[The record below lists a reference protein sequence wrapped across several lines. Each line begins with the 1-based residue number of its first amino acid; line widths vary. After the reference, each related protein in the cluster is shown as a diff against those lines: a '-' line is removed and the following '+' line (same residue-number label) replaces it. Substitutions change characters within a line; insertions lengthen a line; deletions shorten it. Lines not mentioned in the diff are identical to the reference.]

1 MVDINCLVCK
11 KPMEI
16 PSCTKLEDYDGQL
29 FCCECNLLWD
39 VKFKSSE
46 LKKYKLAK
54 QQLKV
59 KPATMNIIVANEKT
73 KQLTE
78 RVAERLLKP

>member
-54 QQLKV
+54 QQPPV
-59 KPATMNIIVANEKT
+59 KPAPTNIIVRSEEAKRN
-73 KQLTE
+73 LE
-78 RVAERLLKP
+78 RVLNGEGT